1 MKSIAAQIIILTR
14 QRSSRRNLKAL
25 AKFIVILIAMI
36 LTYTVIFHFIMDYE
50 DREHTWLTGLYWTLV
65 TMSTTGYGDQTFT
78 SDLGKV
84 FTIVV
89 ILSGTLFLLVLLPFT
104 FIQFFYAPWV
114 ESQAQA
120 RMPKSVA
127 EDEKDHVLLTRLDP
141 VTEALI
147 RKLVEFGQR
156 YTLIVEGID
165 EAQRLHDQNYR
176 VMLGDLDDP
185 ETYESARL
193 GEASMLVSTLSDAA
207 DTTVCITAR
216 GVNDHT
222 PIVTTVE
229 DPVSTKIHEMAGAS
243 NTLRLPG
250 IMGQALARC
259 SSGGDAITH
268 TVASFGA
275 LRLAEA
281 NAARTPLVGKTLR
294 ENRLGD
300 LGVSV
305 AGLWERG
312 HYVPAGP
319 DSVVGPNTVLLV
331 VGSEEQLLNYDEHF
345 AIYAVSSE
353 PAIVIGSGRIGQ
365 ATAAAL
371 EARGVEYRVI
381 EQDPARVVRP
391 EITIVGNAAD
401 PEILDRAGIA
411 TTPTIIITTND
422 DDTNLY
428 LTLLCRESNPDVEI
442 IARCTLDKHV
452 KALHKAGA
460 DFVQSYAS
468 IGASSI
474 FNLIQKSRVVTV
486 TQGLDVFRVG
496 VPASVDG
503 QTIATCGIR
512 EKTGCTIIGYHV
524 EDTLEPNPRPDT
536 ALEKGHE
543 LLMIG
548 DWEGRNTFFKAY
560 PDCREALTAHPD

>member
-1 MKSIAAQIIILTR
+1 MKSIAAQILILTR

-25 AKFIVILIAMI
+25 AKFLAVLIGMI

-50 DREHTWLTGLYWTLV
+50 DQDHTLISGLYWTLV
-65 TMSTTGYGDQTFT
+65 TMSTLGFGDITFE
-78 SDLGKV
+78 SDLGRV
-84 FTIVV
+84 FTIIV

-104 FIQFFYAPWV
+104 FIQFFYAPWM

-120 RMPKSVA
+120 SVPQNLP
-127 EDEKDHVLLTRLDP
+127 ESEHDHILLTQLDP

-147 RKLVEFGQR
+147 KKLEQFGHS
-156 YTLIVEGID
+156 YALIVEELD
-165 EAQRLHDQNYR
+165 QTRRLHDQNYR
-176 VMLGDLDDP
+176 VMHGDLDDP
-185 ETYESARL
+185 ETYEAARL
-193 GEASMLVSTLSDAA
+193 GRAAMLVSTLSDAE

-216 GVNDHT
+216 GVSDTT

-229 DPVSTKIHEMAGAS
+229 DPISKQIHEMAGAS
-243 NTLRLPG
+243 DVIRLPE

-268 TVASFGA
+268 TVASFGT
-275 LRLAEA
+275 LHLAEA
-281 NAARTPLVGKTLR
+281 NAAKTPLVGKTLR

-312 HYVPAGP
+312 DFKPAGP
-319 DSVVGPNTVLLV
+319 DSVVGPNTVLMV

-345 AIYAVSSE
+345 AMYAVTGE
-353 PAIVIGSGRIGQ
+353 PVILIGSGRIGK
-365 ATAAAL
+365 ATAEAL
-371 EARGVEYRVI
+371 EERGVKYRVI
-381 EQDPARVVRP
+381 EQDPRRVIDPVN
-391 EITIVGNAAD
+391 TIVGNAAD
-401 PEILDRAGIA
+401 PEILKEAGIA
-411 TTPTIIITTND
+411 TTPTVIITTND

-428 LTLLCRESNPDVEI
+428 LTLLCRQSNPDVEI

-474 FNLIQKSRVVTV
+474 FNLLQKSRVVTV
-486 TQGLDVFRVG
+486 TQGLDVFRVN
-496 VPASVDG
+496 VPEEVVG
-503 QTIATCGIR
+503 KRIMECGIR
-512 EKTGCTIIGYHV
+512 EKTGCTIIGYHDS
-524 EDTLEPNPRPDT
+524 ETLQPNPRPET
-536 ALEKGHE
+536 VLEKGRE
-543 LLMIG
+543 MLMIG
-548 DWEGRNTFFKAY
+548 DWESRNRFFKAY
-560 PDCREALTAHPD
+560 NAS

>member
-1 MKSIAAQIIILTR
+1 MKSIAAQILILTSE
-14 QRSSRRNLKAL
+14 RSSRRNLKTLGKFMIAL
-25 AKFIVILIAMI
+25 VIMIVV
-36 LTYTVIFHFIMDYE
+36 YSFIFHLIMDME
-50 DREHTWLTGLYWTLV
+50 NREHTWLTGVYWTLV
-65 TMSTTGYGDQTFT
+65 TMSTTGYGDQTFE

-89 ILSGTLFLLVLLPFT
+89 ILSGTLFLLVLLPFA
-104 FIQFFYAPWV
+104 FIQFLYVPWV

-120 RMPKSVA
+120 SMPKDVP
-127 EDEKDHVLLTRLDP
+127 ENERDHILLTQLDP

-147 RKLVEFGQR
+147 KKLGQFGHS
-156 YTLIVEGID
+156 YALIVEDLEI
-165 EAQRLHDQNYR
+165 AKRLHDQNYR
-176 VMLGDLDDP
+176 VLLGDLDDP
-185 ETYESARL
+185 DTYEAARL
-193 GEASMLVSTLSDAA
+193 DQAAMLVSTLSDAA
-207 DTTVCITAR
+207 DTSVCITAR
-216 GVNDHT
+216 GISDTT

-243 NTLRLPG
+243 NIIRLTQ

-268 TVASFGA
+268 TVATFDT

-281 NAARTPLVGKTLR
+281 NASKTPLVGKTLR

-312 HYVPAGP
+312 EFRPARP
-319 DSVVGPNTVLLV
+319 DSVVGPNTVLMV

-353 PAIVIGSGRIGQ
+353 PVIIIGSGRIGT
-365 ATAAAL
+365 ATAEAL
-371 EARGVEYRVI
+371 DARGVKYTVI
-381 EQDPARVVRP
+381 EQNARRVNNP
-391 EITIVGNAAD
+391 DITIVGNAAD
-401 PEILDRAGIA
+401 PEILKQAGIEK
-411 TTPTIIITTND
+411 TPTVIITTND

-428 LTLLCRESNPDVEI
+428 LTLLCRQSNPDVEI

-460 DFVQSYAS
+460 DFVQSFAS

-474 FNLIQKSRVVTV
+474 FNLLQKSRVVTV
-486 TQGLDVFRVG
+486 TQGLDVFRVN
-496 VPASVDG
+496 VPTEAVG
-503 QTIATCGIR
+503 KTIAQCGIR
-512 EKTGCTIIGYHV
+512 EKTGCTIIGYHRA
-524 EDTLEPNPRPDT
+524 DTLEPNPRPDT
-536 ALEKGHE
+536 VLEQDHE
-543 LLMIG
+543 MLMIG
-548 DWEGRNTFFKAY
+548 DWEARNSYFKAY
-560 PDCREALTAHPD
+560 GSN

>member
-1 MKSIAAQIIILTR
+1 MKSIAAQILILTR

-25 AKFIVILIAMI
+25 GKFIAVLIGMI

-50 DREHTWLTGLYWTLV
+50 DQEHTLISGLYWTLV
-65 TMSTTGYGDQTFT
+65 TMSTLGFGDITFE
-78 SDLGKV
+78 SDLGRV
-84 FTIVV
+84 FTIIV

-104 FIQFFYAPWV
+104 FIQFFYAPWM

-120 RMPKSVA
+120 SVPQNLP
-127 EDEKDHVLLTRLDP
+127 ESEHDHILLTQLDP

-147 RKLVEFGQR
+147 KKLEQFGHS
-156 YTLIVEGID
+156 YALIVEELD
-165 EAQRLHDQNYR
+165 QTRRLHDQNYR
-176 VMLGDLDDP
+176 VMHGDLDDP
-185 ETYESARL
+185 ETYEAARL
-193 GEASMLVSTLSDAA
+193 DRAAMLVSTLSDAE

-216 GVNDHT
+216 GVSEKT

-229 DPVSTKIHEMAGAS
+229 DPISKQIHEMAGAS
-243 NTLRLPG
+243 DVIRLPE

-268 TVASFGA
+268 TVASFGT
-275 LRLAEA
+275 LHLAEA
-281 NAARTPLVGKTLR
+281 NAAKTPLVGRTLR

-312 HYVPAGP
+312 EFKPAGP
-319 DSVVGPNTVLLV
+319 DSVVGPNTVLMV

-345 AIYAVSSE
+345 AIYAVTGE
-353 PAIVIGSGRIGQ
+353 PVILIGSGRIGK
-365 ATAAAL
+365 ATAEAL
-371 EARGVEYRVI
+371 DERGVKYRVI
-381 EQDPARVVRP
+381 EQDPRRVINPVN
-391 EITIVGNAAD
+391 TIVGNAAD
-401 PEILDRAGIA
+401 PEILKEAGIA
-411 TTPTIIITTND
+411 TTPTVIITTND

-428 LTLLCRESNPDVEI
+428 LTLLCRQSNPDVEI

-474 FNLIQKSRVVTV
+474 FNLLQKSRVVTV
-486 TQGLDVFRVG
+486 TQGLDVFRVN
-496 VPASVDG
+496 VPEEVVG
-503 QTIATCGIR
+503 KRIMECGIR
-512 EKTGCTIIGYHV
+512 EKTGCTIIGYH
-524 EDTLEPNPRPDT
+524 EGDTLQPNPRPDT
-536 ALEKGHE
+536 VLEKGRE
-543 LLMIG
+543 MLMIG
-548 DWEGRNTFFKAY
+548 DWESRNNFFKVYNAS
-560 PDCREALTAHPD
+560 

>member
-1 MKSIAAQIIILTR
+1 MKSIAAQILILTR

-25 AKFIVILIAMI
+25 AKFLAVLIGMI

-50 DREHTWLTGLYWTLV
+50 DQDHTLISGLYWTLV
-65 TMSTTGYGDQTFT
+65 TMSTLGFGDITFE
-78 SDLGKV
+78 SDLGRV
-84 FTIVV
+84 FTIIV

-104 FIQFFYAPWV
+104 FIQFFYAPWM

-120 RMPKSVA
+120 SVPQNLP
-127 EDEKDHVLLTRLDP
+127 ESEHDHILLTQLDP

-147 RKLVEFGQR
+147 KKLEQFGHS
-156 YTLIVEGID
+156 YALIVEELD
-165 EAQRLHDQNYR
+165 QTRRLHDQNYR
-176 VMLGDLDDP
+176 VMHGDLDDP
-185 ETYESARL
+185 ETYEAARL
-193 GEASMLVSTLSDAA
+193 GRAAMLVSTLSDAE

-216 GVNDHT
+216 GVSDTT

-229 DPVSTKIHEMAGAS
+229 DPISKQIHEMAGAS
-243 NTLRLPG
+243 DVIRLPE

-268 TVASFGA
+268 TVASFGT
-275 LRLAEA
+275 LHLAEA
-281 NAARTPLVGKTLR
+281 NAAKTPLVGKTLR

-312 HYVPAGP
+312 EFKPAGP
-319 DSVVGPNTVLLV
+319 DSVVGPNTVLMV

-345 AIYAVSSE
+345 AIYAVTDE
-353 PAIVIGSGRIGQ
+353 PVILIGSGRIGK
-365 ATAAAL
+365 ATAEAL
-371 EARGVEYRVI
+371 EERGVKYRVI
-381 EQDPARVVRP
+381 EQDPRRVIDPVN
-391 EITIVGNAAD
+391 TIVGNAAD
-401 PEILDRAGIA
+401 PEILEQAGIA
-411 TTPTIIITTND
+411 TTPTVIITTND

-428 LTLLCRESNPDVEI
+428 LTLLCRQSNPDVEI

-474 FNLIQKSRVVTV
+474 FNLLQKSRVVTV
-486 TQGLDVFRVG
+486 TQGLDVFRVN
-496 VPASVDG
+496 VPEEVVG
-503 QTIATCGIR
+503 KQIMECGIR
-512 EKTGCTIIGYHV
+512 EKTGCTIIGYHDG
-524 EDTLEPNPRPDT
+524 ETLQPNPRPDT
-536 ALEKGHE
+536 VLEKGRE
-543 LLMIG
+543 MLMIG
-548 DWEGRNTFFKAY
+548 DWESRNRFFKAY
-560 PDCREALTAHPD
+560 NAS

>member
-25 AKFIVILIAMI
+25 GKFILALVAMVVV
-36 LTYTVIFHFIMDYE
+36 YTFIFHMIMDYE
-50 DREHTWLTGLYWTLV
+50 GKENTWLTGLYWTLV
-65 TMSTTGYGDQTFT
+65 TMSTTGFGDHTFE

-120 RMPKSVA
+120 SMPLNLPES
-127 EDEKDHVLLTRLDP
+127 ERGHVLLTQLDP

-147 RKLVEFGQR
+147 KKMDQFGHS
-156 YTLIVEGID
+156 YALICE
-165 EAQRLHDQNYR
+165 ELNTAKKLHDQNYR
-176 VMLGDLDDP
+176 VMRGDLDDP
-185 ETYESARL
+185 ETYEAARL
-193 GEASMLVSTLSDAA
+193 GQAAMLVSTLSDTA

-216 GVNDHT
+216 GVSEST

-229 DPVSTKIHEMAGAS
+229 EPVSIKIHEMAGAS
-243 NTLRLPG
+243 NIIRLSE

-268 TVASFGA
+268 TVASFDSIH
-275 LRLAEA
+275 LAEA
-281 NAARTPLVGKTLR
+281 NAAKTPLVGKSLS

-312 HYVPAGP
+312 TFKIAGP
-319 DSVVGPNTVLLV
+319 DSIVGPNTVLMV

-345 AIYAVSSE
+345 AIYAVSGE
-353 PAIVIGSGRIGQ
+353 PVIIIGSGRIGS
-365 ATAAAL
+365 ATAEAL
-371 EARGVEYRVI
+371 EARGVRYRVI
-381 EQDPARVVRP
+381 EQDARRVQDP
-391 EITIVGNAAD
+391 DITIVGNAAD
-401 PEILDRAGIA
+401 PKVLNQAGID
-411 TTPTIIITTND
+411 TTPTVIITTND

-428 LTLLCRESNPDVEI
+428 LTLLCRQSNPDVEI

-452 KALHKAGA
+452 RALHKAGA

-474 FNLIQKSRVVTV
+474 FNLLQKSRVVTV
-486 TQGLDVFRVG
+486 TQGLDVFRVD
-496 VPASVDG
+496 VPSEVAG
-503 QTIATCGIR
+503 KTIAECGIR
-512 EKTGCTIIGYHV
+512 EKSGCTIVGFHKN
-524 EDTLEPNPRPDT
+524 DTLESNPRPDT
-536 ALEKGHE
+536 ILEYGHE
-543 LLMIG
+543 MLMIG
-548 DWEGRNTFFKAY
+548 DWESRNRYFKIYNAS
-560 PDCREALTAHPD
+560 

>member
-1 MKSIAAQIIILTR
+1 MKSIAAQILILTR

-25 AKFIVILIAMI
+25 AKFLAVLIGMI

-50 DREHTWLTGLYWTLV
+50 DQDHTLISGLYWTLV
-65 TMSTTGYGDQTFT
+65 TMSTLGFGDITFE
-78 SDLGKV
+78 SDLGRV
-84 FTIVV
+84 FTIIV

-104 FIQFFYAPWV
+104 FIQFFYAPWM

-120 RMPKSVA
+120 SVPQNLP
-127 EDEKDHVLLTRLDP
+127 ESEHDHILLTQLDP

-147 RKLVEFGQR
+147 KKLEQFGHS
-156 YTLIVEGID
+156 YALIVEELD
-165 EAQRLHDQNYR
+165 QTRRLHDQNYR
-176 VMLGDLDDP
+176 VMHGDLDDP
-185 ETYESARL
+185 ETYEAARL
-193 GEASMLVSTLSDAA
+193 GRAAMLVSTLSDAE

-216 GVNDHT
+216 GVSDTT

-229 DPVSTKIHEMAGAS
+229 DPISKQIHEMAGAS
-243 NTLRLPG
+243 DVIRLPE

-268 TVASFGA
+268 TVASFGT
-275 LRLAEA
+275 LHLAEA
-281 NAARTPLVGKTLR
+281 NAAKTPLVGKTLR

-312 HYVPAGP
+312 DFKPAGP
-319 DSVVGPNTVLLV
+319 DSVVGPNTVLMV

-345 AIYAVSSE
+345 AIYAVTGE
-353 PAIVIGSGRIGQ
+353 PVILIGSGRIGK
-365 ATAAAL
+365 ATAEAL
-371 EARGVEYRVI
+371 EERGVKYRVI
-381 EQDPARVVRP
+381 EQDPRRVIDPVN
-391 EITIVGNAAD
+391 TIVGNAAD
-401 PEILDRAGIA
+401 PEILKEAGIA
-411 TTPTIIITTND
+411 TTPTVIITTND

-428 LTLLCRESNPDVEI
+428 LTLLCRQSNPDVEI

-474 FNLIQKSRVVTV
+474 FNLLQKSRVVTV
-486 TQGLDVFRVG
+486 TQGLDVFRVN
-496 VPASVDG
+496 VPEEVVG
-503 QTIATCGIR
+503 KRIMECGIR
-512 EKTGCTIIGYHV
+512 EKTGCTIIGYHDS
-524 EDTLEPNPRPDT
+524 ETLQPNPRPET
-536 ALEKGHE
+536 VLEKGRE
-543 LLMIG
+543 MLMIG
-548 DWEGRNTFFKAY
+548 DWESRNRFFKAY
-560 PDCREALTAHPD
+560 NAS

>member
-1 MKSIAAQIIILTR
+1 MKSIAAQILILTR

-25 AKFIVILIAMI
+25 AKFLAVLIGMI
-36 LTYTVIFHFIMDYE
+36 MTYTVIFHLIMEYE
-50 DREHTWLTGLYWTLV
+50 VRMNFEGQEHHSWLSGLYWTLV
-65 TMSTTGYGDQTFT
+65 TMSTLGFGDITFQ
-78 SDLGKV
+78 SDLGRA
-84 FTIVV
+84 FTIIV

-120 RMPKSVA
+120 STPQDLPESER
-127 EDEKDHVLLTRLDP
+127 DHVLLTQIDP

-147 RKLVEFGQR
+147 KKLEQFGHR
-156 YTLIVEGID
+156 YALIVEEID
-165 EAQRLHDQNYR
+165 EARRLHDQNYR
-176 VMLGDLDDP
+176 VMRGDLDDP

-193 GEASMLVSTLSDAA
+193 SQASMLVSTLSDAA

-216 GVNDHT
+216 GVSETT

-229 DPVSTKIHEMAGAS
+229 DPVSTQIHEMAGAS
-243 NTLRLPG
+243 NTIRLPE

-268 TVASFGA
+268 TVATFGT

-281 NAARTPLVGKTLR
+281 NASKTPLVGKTLR

-312 HYVPAGP
+312 EFKPARP
-319 DSVVGPNTVLLV
+319 DSVVGPNTVMMV

-345 AIYAVSSE
+345 AIYAVSGE
-353 PAIVIGSGRIGQ
+353 PVILIGSGRIGK
-365 ATAAAL
+365 ATAEAL
-371 EARGVEYRVI
+371 EERGVQYRVI
-381 EQDPARVVRP
+381 EQNPNRVINP
-391 EITIVGNAAD
+391 DITIVGNAAD
-401 PEILDRAGIA
+401 PEILKQAGIA
-411 TTPTIIITTND
+411 TTPTVIITTND

-428 LTLLCRESNPDVEI
+428 LTLLCRQSNPDVEI

-474 FNLIQKSRVVTV
+474 FNLLQKSRVVTV
-486 TQGLDVFRVG
+486 TQGLDVFRVN
-496 VPASVDG
+496 VPTEVIG
-503 QTIATCGIR
+503 KTIIECGIR
-512 EKTGCTIIGYHV
+512 EKTGCTIIGYHK
-524 EDTLEPNPRPDT
+524 DDSLEPNPRPDT
-536 ALEKGHE
+536 VLEKGRE
-543 LLMIG
+543 MLMIG
-548 DWEGRNTFFKAY
+548 DWEARNSYFKAY
-560 PDCREALTAHPD
+560 PAS

>member
-1 MKSIAAQIIILTR
+1 MKSIAAQILILTR

-25 AKFIVILIAMI
+25 AKFLAVLIGMI

-50 DREHTWLTGLYWTLV
+50 EQEHTLISGLYWTLV
-65 TMSTTGYGDQTFT
+65 TMSTLGFGDITFE
-78 SDLGKV
+78 SDLGRV
-84 FTIVV
+84 FTIIV

-120 RMPKSVA
+120 SVPQTLP
-127 EDEKDHVLLTRLDP
+127 ESEHDHILLTQLDP

-147 RKLVEFGQR
+147 KKLEQFGHSYALLVEELDQTR
-156 YTLIVEGID
+156 
-165 EAQRLHDQNYR
+165 RLHDQNYR
-176 VMLGDLDDP
+176 VMHGDLDDP
-185 ETYESARL
+185 ETYEAARINQ
-193 GEASMLVSTLSDAA
+193 ASMLVSTLSDAE

-216 GVNDHT
+216 GVSEST

-229 DPVSTKIHEMAGAS
+229 DPISKQIHEMAGAS
-243 NTLRLPG
+243 DVIRLPE

-268 TVASFGA
+268 TVASFGT
-275 LRLAEA
+275 LHLAEA
-281 NAARTPLVGKTLR
+281 NAAKTPLVGKTLR

-312 HYVPAGP
+312 DFKPAGP
-319 DSVVGPNTVLLV
+319 DSVVGPNTVLMV

-345 AIYAVSSE
+345 AIYAVTDE
-353 PAIVIGSGRIGQ
+353 PVILIGSGRIGK
-365 ATAAAL
+365 ATAEAL
-371 EARGVEYRVI
+371 DERGVKYRVI
-381 EQDPARVVRP
+381 EQDPRRVIDPVN
-391 EITIVGNAAD
+391 TIVGNAAD
-401 PEILDRAGIA
+401 PEILEQAGIA
-411 TTPTIIITTND
+411 TTPTVIITTND

-428 LTLLCRESNPDVEI
+428 LTLLCRQSNPDVEI

-474 FNLIQKSRVVTV
+474 FNLLQKSRVVTV
-486 TQGLDVFRVG
+486 TQGLDVFRVN
-496 VPASVDG
+496 VPEEVVG
-503 QTIATCGIR
+503 KRIMECGIR
-512 EKTGCTIIGYHV
+512 EKSGCTIIGYHK
-524 EDTLEPNPRPDT
+524 DDGLQANPRPDT
-536 ALEKGHE
+536 VLEAGHE
-543 LLMIG
+543 MLMIG
-548 DWEGRNTFFKAY
+548 DWEARNRFFKAY
-560 PDCREALTAHPD
+560 HASA

>member
-1 MKSIAAQIIILTR
+1 MKSIAAQILILTR

-25 AKFIVILIAMI
+25 AKFLAVLIGMI

-50 DREHTWLTGLYWTLV
+50 DQDHTLISGLYWTLV
-65 TMSTTGYGDQTFT
+65 TMSTLGFGDITFE
-78 SDLGKV
+78 SDLGRV
-84 FTIVV
+84 FTIIV

-104 FIQFFYAPWV
+104 FIQFFYAPWM

-120 RMPKSVA
+120 SVPQNLP
-127 EDEKDHVLLTRLDP
+127 ESEHDHILLTQLDP

-147 RKLVEFGQR
+147 KKLEQFGHS
-156 YTLIVEGID
+156 YALIVEELD
-165 EAQRLHDQNYR
+165 QTRRLHDQNYR
-176 VMLGDLDDP
+176 VMHGDLDDP
-185 ETYESARL
+185 ETYEAARL
-193 GEASMLVSTLSDAA
+193 GRAAMLVSTLSDAE

-216 GVNDHT
+216 GVSEKT

-229 DPVSTKIHEMAGAS
+229 DPISKQIHEMAGAS
-243 NTLRLPG
+243 DVIRLPE

-268 TVASFGA
+268 TVASFGT
-275 LRLAEA
+275 LHLAEA
-281 NAARTPLVGKTLR
+281 NAAKTPLVGKTLR

-312 HYVPAGP
+312 DFKPAGP
-319 DSVVGPNTVLLV
+319 DSVVGPNTVLMV

-345 AIYAVSSE
+345 AIYAVTGE
-353 PAIVIGSGRIGQ
+353 PVILIGSGRIGK
-365 ATAAAL
+365 ATAEAL
-371 EARGVEYRVI
+371 EERGVKYRVI
-381 EQDPARVVRP
+381 EQDPRRVIDPVN
-391 EITIVGNAAD
+391 TIVGNAAD
-401 PEILDRAGIA
+401 PEILEEAGIA
-411 TTPTIIITTND
+411 TTPTVIITTND

-428 LTLLCRESNPDVEI
+428 LTLLCRQSNPDVEI

-474 FNLIQKSRVVTV
+474 FNLLQKSRVVTV
-486 TQGLDVFRVG
+486 TQGLDVFRVN
-496 VPASVDG
+496 VPEAVVG
-503 QTIATCGIR
+503 KRIMECGIR
-512 EKTGCTIIGYHV
+512 EKTGCTIIGYHDS
-524 EDTLEPNPRPDT
+524 ETLQPNPRPDT
-536 ALEKGHE
+536 VLEKGRE
-543 LLMIG
+543 MLMIG
-548 DWEGRNTFFKAY
+548 DWESRNRFFKAY
-560 PDCREALTAHPD
+560 NAS

>member
-1 MKSIAAQIIILTR
+1 MKSIAAQILILTR

-25 AKFIVILIAMI
+25 GKFIAVLIGMI

-50 DREHTWLTGLYWTLV
+50 DQEHTLISGLYWTLV
-65 TMSTTGYGDQTFT
+65 TMSTLGFGDITFE
-78 SDLGKV
+78 SDLGRV
-84 FTIVV
+84 FTIIV

-104 FIQFFYAPWV
+104 FIQFFYAPWM

-120 RMPKSVA
+120 SVPQNLP
-127 EDEKDHVLLTRLDP
+127 ESEHDHILLTQLDP

-147 RKLVEFGQR
+147 KKLEQFGHS
-156 YTLIVEGID
+156 YALIVEELD
-165 EAQRLHDQNYR
+165 QTRRLHDQNYR
-176 VMLGDLDDP
+176 VMHGDLDDP
-185 ETYESARL
+185 ETYEAARL
-193 GEASMLVSTLSDAA
+193 DRAAMLVSTLSDAE

-216 GVNDHT
+216 GVSEKT

-229 DPVSTKIHEMAGAS
+229 DPISKQIHEMAGAS
-243 NTLRLPG
+243 DVIRLPE

-268 TVASFGA
+268 TVASFGT
-275 LRLAEA
+275 LHLAEA
-281 NAARTPLVGKTLR
+281 NAAKTPLVGRTLR

-312 HYVPAGP
+312 EFKPAGP
-319 DSVVGPNTVLLV
+319 DSVVGPNTVLMV

-345 AIYAVSSE
+345 AIYAVTGE
-353 PAIVIGSGRIGQ
+353 PVILIGSGRIGK
-365 ATAAAL
+365 ATAEAL
-371 EARGVEYRVI
+371 DERGVKYRVI
-381 EQDPARVVRP
+381 EQDPRRVIDSVN
-391 EITIVGNAAD
+391 TIVGNAAD
-401 PEILDRAGIA
+401 PEILKEAGIA
-411 TTPTIIITTND
+411 TTPTVIITTND

-428 LTLLCRESNPDVEI
+428 LTLLCRQSNPDVEI

-474 FNLIQKSRVVTV
+474 FNLLQKSRVVTV
-486 TQGLDVFRVG
+486 TQGLDVFRVN
-496 VPASVDG
+496 VPEEVVG
-503 QTIATCGIR
+503 KRIMECGIR
-512 EKTGCTIIGYHV
+512 EKTGCTIIGYH
-524 EDTLEPNPRPDT
+524 EGDTLQPNPRPDT
-536 ALEKGHE
+536 VLEKGRE
-543 LLMIG
+543 MLMIG
-548 DWEGRNTFFKAY
+548 DWESRNNFFKVYNAS
-560 PDCREALTAHPD
+560 

>member
-1 MKSIAAQIIILTR
+1 MKSIAAQVIILTR

-25 AKFIVILIAMI
+25 AKFIAVLIGMI
-36 LTYTVIFHFIMDYE
+36 LTYTVIFHMIMVYE
-50 DREHTWLTGLYWTLV
+50 DQEHSWLSGLYWTLV
-65 TMSTTGYGDQTFT
+65 TMSTLGFGDITFQ
-78 SDLGKV
+78 SDLGRA

-104 FIQFFYAPWV
+104 FIQFFYAPWM
-114 ESQAQA
+114 ESQVQA
-120 RMPKSVA
+120 SMPQNLP
-127 EDEKDHVLLTRLDP
+127 ETERDHVLLTRLDP

-147 RKLVEFGQR
+147 KKLDQFGHSYALICEELDTARK
-156 YTLIVEGID
+156 
-165 EAQRLHDQNYR
+165 LHDQDFR
-176 VMLGDLDDP
+176 VMRGDLDDP
-185 ETYESARL
+185 DTYEAARF
-193 GEASMLVSTLSDAA
+193 GQAAMLVSTLSDAA

-216 GVNDHT
+216 GVSDTT

-243 NTLRLPG
+243 NIIRLTE

-268 TVASFGA
+268 TVATFGT

-281 NAARTPLVGKTLR
+281 NAAKTPLVGKTLR

-312 HYVPAGP
+312 EFKPARP
-319 DSVVGPNTVLLV
+319 DSIVGPNTVLMV
-331 VGSEEQLLNYDEHF
+331 VGSEDQLLNYDEHF
-345 AIYAVSSE
+345 AIYAVSGE
-353 PAIVIGSGRIGQ
+353 PVIIIGSGRIGS
-365 ATAAAL
+365 ATADAL
-371 EARGVEYRVI
+371 EARGVRYTVI
-381 EQDPARVVRP
+381 EQNARRVRNP

-401 PEILDRAGIA
+401 PEILKQAGIEH
-411 TTPTIIITTND
+411 TPTVIITTND

-428 LTLLCRESNPDVEI
+428 LTLLCRQSNPDVEI

-460 DFVQSYAS
+460 DFVQSFAS

-474 FNLIQKSRVVTV
+474 FNLLQKSRVVTV
-486 TQGLDVFRVG
+486 TQGLDVFRVN
-496 VPASVDG
+496 VPAEVVG
-503 QTIATCGIR
+503 KTIVECGIR
-512 EKTGCTIIGYHV
+512 EKTGCTIIGYHRDDV
-524 EDTLEPNPRPDT
+524 LEPNPRPDT
-536 ALEKGHE
+536 VLEQGRE
-543 LLMIG
+543 MLMIG
-548 DWEGRNTFFKAY
+548 DWESRNMYFKTYNAS
-560 PDCREALTAHPD
+560 

>member
-1 MKSIAAQIIILTR
+1 MKSIAAQILILTR

-25 AKFIVILIAMI
+25 GKFIAVLIGMI
-36 LTYTVIFHFIMDYE
+36 LAYTTIFHFIMEYE
-50 DREHTWLTGLYWTLV
+50 GQEHTWLTGLYWTLV
-65 TMSTTGYGDQTFT
+65 TMSTTGFGDHTFE

-84 FTIVV
+84 FTIIV

-120 RMPKSVA
+120 SMPQSIP
-127 EDEKDHVLLTRLDP
+127 ENESDHILLTQLDP

-147 RKLVEFGQR
+147 KKLEQFGHR
-156 YTLIVEGID
+156 YALIVENLD
-165 EAQRLHDQNYR
+165 QARRLHDQNYR
-176 VMLGDLDDP
+176 VMRGDLDDP
-185 ETYESARL
+185 MTYESARL
-193 GEASMLVSTLSDAA
+193 RQSAMLVSTLSDAA

-216 GVNDHT
+216 GVCDTT

-229 DPVSTKIHEMAGAS
+229 DPVSTQIHEMAGAS
-243 NTLRLPG
+243 NTIRLPE

-268 TVASFGA
+268 TVATFGT

-281 NAARTPLVGKTLR
+281 NASKTPLVGKTLR

-312 HYVPAGP
+312 EFKPARP
-319 DSVVGPNTVLLV
+319 DSVVGPNTVMMV

-345 AIYAVSSE
+345 AIYAVSGE
-353 PAIVIGSGRIGQ
+353 PVILIGSGRIGK
-365 ATAAAL
+365 ATAEAL
-371 EARGVEYRVI
+371 EERGVEYRVI
-381 EQDPARVVRP
+381 EQNPNRVINP
-391 EITIVGNAAD
+391 DITIVGNAAD
-401 PEILDRAGIA
+401 PEILEQAGIE
-411 TTPTIIITTND
+411 TTPTVIITTND

-428 LTLLCRESNPDVEI
+428 LTLLCRQSNPDVEI

-474 FNLIQKSRVVTV
+474 FNLLQKSRVVTV
-486 TQGLDVFRVG
+486 TQGLDVFRVN
-496 VPASVDG
+496 VPSEVVG
-503 QTIATCGIR
+503 KSIAECGIR
-512 EKTGCTIIGYHV
+512 EKTGCTIIGYH
-524 EDTLEPNPRPDT
+524 EDDTLQPNPRPDT
-536 ALEKGHE
+536 VLEKGRE
-543 LLMIG
+543 MLMIG
-548 DWEGRNTFFKAY
+548 DWEARNSYFKAY
-560 PDCREALTAHPD
+560 GSN

>member
-1 MKSIAAQIIILTR
+1 MKSIAAQVIILTR

-25 AKFIVILIAMI
+25 GKFIVALIAMI
-36 LTYTVIFHFIMDYE
+36 MVYTFIFHLIMDYE
-50 DREHTWLTGLYWTLV
+50 GKEHTWLTGLYWTLV
-65 TMSTTGYGDQTFT
+65 TMSTTGFGDQTFQ

-120 RMPKSVA
+120 SVPKSLP
-127 EDEKDHVLLTRLDP
+127 ESERDHVLFTRLDP

-147 RKLVEFGQR
+147 RKLDQFGHSYALICEELDMVQR
-156 YTLIVEGID
+156 Y
-165 EAQRLHDQNYR
+165 HDQNYR
-176 VMLGDLDDP
+176 VMYGDLDDP
-185 ETYESARL
+185 ETYEAARFGQAAL
-193 GEASMLVSTLSDAA
+193 LVSTLSDTA

-216 GVNDHT
+216 GVNDFT

-229 DPVSTKIHEMAGAS
+229 DPISTKIHEMAGAS
-243 NTLRLPG
+243 NIIRLPE
-250 IMGQALARC
+250 IMGMALARC

-268 TVASFGA
+268 TVASFDSIH
-275 LRLAEA
+275 LAEA
-281 NAARTPLVGKTLR
+281 NAARTPLVGKTLK

-312 HYVPAGP
+312 TFKLARPE
-319 DSVVGPNTVLLV
+319 SVVGPNTVLMV

-345 AIYAVSSE
+345 AIYGVSGE
-353 PAIVIGSGRIGQ
+353 PVIIIGSGRIGS
-365 ATAAAL
+365 ATAEAL
-371 EARGVEYRVI
+371 DARGVRYCVI
-381 EQDPARVVRP
+381 ERDARRVKNP
-391 EITIVGNAAD
+391 DITIVGNAAD
-401 PEILDRAGIA
+401 PKVLEQAGIG
-411 TTPTIIITTND
+411 TSPTVIITTND

-428 LTLLCRESNPDVEI
+428 LTLLCRQSNPDIEI

-452 KALHKAGA
+452 RALHKAGA

-474 FNLIQKSRVVTV
+474 FNLLQKSRVVTV
-486 TQGLDVFRVG
+486 TQGLDVFRVN
-496 VPASVDG
+496 VPNDVVG
-503 QTIATCGIR
+503 KTIAQCGIR
-512 EKTGCTIIGYHV
+512 EKTGCTIIGYHK
-524 EDTLEPNPRPDT
+524 EDLLESNPRPDT
-536 ALEKGHE
+536 ILERGHE
-543 LLMIG
+543 MLMIS
-548 DWEGRNTFFKAY
+548 DWESRNSYFKTYNAS
-560 PDCREALTAHPD
+560 